1 MTVLQ
6 IAGDHCANWR
16 TDGKGCLG
24 AIIEDDGA
32 IRRCIPK
39 PKCVLS
45 TPGQRCPYF
54 EECVAPM
61 ARSIQNPNY
70 RQQFEEALR
79 AYRLAAK
86 LPSPEKRVCPLC
98 RRVLQLRRRFCY
110 VCAAT
115 RRRESARAF
124 LERRRVRTIQ
134 LMKNGPL
141 RVNDLHGGSKSLVCR

>member
-6 IAGDHCANWR
+6 IARDHCANWG

-61 ARSIQNPNY
+61 ARSIQNPRVREEFSEAI
-70 RQQFEEALR
+70 RQ
-79 AYRLAAK
+79 YRLAAK
-86 LPSPEKRVCPLC
+86 LPCAQERPCPSC
-98 RRVLQLRRRFCY
+98 GRAVGPRKRFCFA
-110 VCAAT
+110 CAA
-115 RRRESARAF
+115 
-124 LERRRVRTIQ
+124 ERRRTCTRAAVWKHRMTCKQ
-134 LMKNGPL
+134 LTPKRPL
-141 RVNDLHGGSKSLVCR
+141 GVNEL

>member
-6 IAGDHCANWR
+6 IARDHCANWR

-61 ARSIQNPNY
+61 ARSIQNP
-70 RQQFEEALR
+70 RVREEFTQAVR
-79 AYRLAAK
+79 DYRLATK
-86 LPSPEKRVCPLC
+86 LPCAQERPCPVC
-98 RRVLQLRRRFCY
+98 RRAMGPRERFCFA
-110 VCAAT
+110 CAAQ
-115 RRRESARAF
+115 RRRETWRLATKRS
-124 LERRRVRTIQ
+124 RRKSQQ
-134 LMKNGPL
+134 LTEKQPL
-141 RVNDLHGGSKSLVCR
+141 AISDLQT